1 MQDLLNAVEVDTSY
15 RAFVDKIEAYGLK
28 LGLQEINSIY
38 QKFQEKRISKKFIPV
53 DQLME
58 ITIMESMN

>member
-1 MQDLLNAVEVDTSY
+1 MIGHYEKKKTFLA
-15 RAFVDKIEAYGLK
+15 KIEEYGLT
-28 LGLQEINSIY
+28 LEHEEIKSIY
-38 QKFQEKRISKKFIPV
+38 QNFQEKREKKKFIPV